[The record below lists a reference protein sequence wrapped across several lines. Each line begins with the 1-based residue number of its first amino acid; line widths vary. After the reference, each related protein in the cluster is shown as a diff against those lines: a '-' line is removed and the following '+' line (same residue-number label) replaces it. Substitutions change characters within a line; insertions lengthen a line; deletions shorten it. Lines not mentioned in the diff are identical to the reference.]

1 MLVSLLI
8 MGCVPVLE
16 SPNTGGA
23 DSGAPDTQDCTW
35 EAPKNT
41 WEQSTP
47 PNCLEAEGFEEGQ
60 VVPDMRLMDQH
71 GNIVSLWQFYG
82 DLIVLDFS
90 TMWCAPCA
98 VLAEG
103 VDETWEEFEDEGF
116 MYLSVLSQDVNSN
129 VPDLEDLNQW
139 ATDHTITAPVLTD
152 DGTYTSEVIPP
163 GASFPLLMLIDR
175 NMKMAVEEI
184 TPADDANVRSAV
196 EAAL

>member
-1 MLVSLLI
+1 MLVYLLA

-16 SPNTGGA
+16 SPNTGSA
-23 DSGAPDTQDCTW
+23 DSGPDTEDCSW
-35 EAPKNT
+35 EALQNT

-47 PNCLEAEGFEEGQ
+47 PNCLEAQGFEEGQ
-60 VVPDMRLMDQH
+60 VVPDMRLVDQH
-71 GNIVSLWQFYG
+71 GDTVSLWQFYG

-103 VDETWEEFEDEGF
+103 VDETWEEFEGEGF
-116 MYLSVLSQDVNSN
+116 MYLTVLSQDVFSN
-129 VPDLEDLNQW
+129 VPDVEDLTQW
-139 ATDHTITAPVLTD
+139 ADDHSITAPVLSD
-152 DGTYTSEVIPP
+152 DGTYTDEVIPP

-175 NMKMAVEEI
+175 NMKVSVGQI
-184 TPADDANVRSAV
+184 TPAEDAAVRSAV